1 MNTRPSSMTPEEIER
16 ILKAVETQGASIR
29 VSDPR
34 LSQIIAWAAIALGT
48 LFTGAVTWG
57 VKSVSDLNTNV
68 AILIEQ
74 RKTDREDTQR
84 LHEDNDRI
92 ARRLEALEQWRLNNE
107 RGR

>member
-48 LFTGAVTWG
+48 LFTGAITWG

-74 RKTDREDTQR
+74 RQIEKIPNGCTKTTTVLRAVSKRSSSGD
-84 LHEDNDRI
+84 
-92 ARRLEALEQWRLNNE
+92 
-107 RGR
+107 